1 MANLTVSTDV
11 DNFMASAN
19 KAAARTSLEVPSINT
34 TISAGAGLTG
44 GGDLSANRTLNVSY
58 GSTAGTA
65 TEGNDSRL
73 SNARTP
79 TAHKSTHAIGGT
91 DVLSP
96 SDIGAV
102 STSRSISAGTGLS
115 GGGDLTADR
124 TFSVAYGTISGT
136 AAQGND
142 SRLSD
147 ARTPTA
153 HKSTHATGGSD
164 ALAPSDIGAV
174 PTARSI
180 SAGTG
185 LTGGG
190 DLTAD
195 RTLTVSY
202 GTTSTTACV
211 GNDSRLSNSR
221 TPTAHASTHASGGS
235 DQITSLALT
244 SGTITTTPSSSN
256 DIVNK
261 AYADAIASSINF
273 HDACDYATIAVLS
286 PSATYAQPGG
296 AGVGVGATLT
306 GSTNTA
312 LQVDGTTV
320 SVGQRILVKN
330 QTSQFQNGIYTVT
343 QQGNGSSQPYILTRA
358 TDYDTSGSNPNEVQ
372 AGDFVLVLNSTL
384 ANTAWVQQ
392 TPSPINFGVTSIVFI
407 QFAAANP
414 GVTSF
419 KTDLSG
425 LTPSTN
431 STGAVTLSG
440 TLGIAGGGTG
450 TTTQQAAINALA
462 GATTS
467 GQFLRGD
474 GTNVQMS
481 AIQAGDVPTL
491 NQNTTGTA
499 SNVTGT
505 VAIANG
511 GTGQTTQAAALT
523 ALAGTQSSGKYLRS
537 DGTNTALSNI
547 QAGDVPTLNQ
557 NTTGTAAGL
566 SSTLAVASGGTGV
579 TASSGAN
586 SVVLRDAN
594 QNITANAYI
603 NNLATIAASGTPVV
617 LTVASAPVSLVN
629 GSGGQTIQ
637 LPNATTLQNGT
648 IFSFNN
654 NQSSGAVLINNNS
667 GSLIVS
673 VPSGGYT
680 TVVLLSNATAAGT
693 WDRHDQSPS
702 NVSWSTNT
710 LDYSGSI
717 TSATWNGV
725 AVAIN
730 RGGTGAT
737 TAGDA
742 LTALGSGG
750 FRYVEAVLTTA
761 LTGTVSGNTFT
772 ASSAGVVSPDGYT
785 IVVGDIILFTSQG
798 GSGNVQNGPW
808 VAQTLGTVS
817 VAAIFTRPSWFS
829 GTVKPTTVIV
839 RFGSSRYHNAYNIT
853 ATATGDIV
861 VGTSALYV
869 NQITQRSSANAG
881 LAANQ
886 FSGTQTFVAGA
897 TAIAPAKFQAGVLLT
912 TASAHTIEWD
922 STSMYV
928 TTSAAE
934 RRTVAAW
941 PTASAPTAG
950 QWLTWDSTGKWLP
963 NSNVVIDSSGNL
975 GIGTSSP
982 TSRLDLGTGI
992 ISGVNNIRGYSNTG
1006 AYTIWGGLG
1015 TVSSIDGGFV
1025 QLYGST
1031 NATAPDQVRIGNNTN
1046 GAMIVVNGTNVLI
1059 GGIISAGTSAA
1070 KVIGIAN
1077 GTAPT
1082 TSPTGMGQLYV
1093 ESGALKYRGSSG
1105 TVTTIAPA

>member
-1 MANLTVSTDV
+1 
-11 DNFMASAN
+11 
-19 KAAARTSLEVPSINT
+19 
-34 TISAGAGLTG
+34 
-44 GGDLSANRTLNVSY
+44 
-58 GSTAGTA
+58 
-65 TEGNDSRL
+65 
-73 SNARTP
+73 
-79 TAHKSTHAIGGT
+79 
-91 DVLSP
+91 
-96 SDIGAV
+96 
-102 STSRSISAGTGLS
+102 
-115 GGGDLTADR
+115 
-124 TFSVAYGTISGT
+124 
-136 AAQGND
+136 
-142 SRLSD
+142 
-147 ARTPTA
+147 
-153 HKSTHATGGSD
+153 
-164 ALAPSDIGAV
+164 
-174 PTARSI
+174 
-180 SAGTG
+180 
-185 LTGGG
+185 
-190 DLTAD
+190 
-195 RTLTVSY
+195 
-202 GTTSTTACV
+202 
-211 GNDSRLSNSR
+211 
-221 TPTAHASTHASGGS
+221 
-235 DQITSLALT
+235 
-244 SGTITTTPSSSN
+244 
-256 DIVNK
+256 
-261 AYADAIASSINF
+261 
-273 HDACDYATIAVLS
+273 
-286 PSATYAQPGG
+286 
-296 AGVGVGATLT
+296 
-306 GSTNTA
+306 
-312 LQVDGTTV
+312 
-320 SVGQRILVKN
+320 
-330 QTSQFQNGIYTVT
+330 
-343 QQGNGSSQPYILTRA
+343 
-358 TDYDTSGSNPNEVQ
+358 
-372 AGDFVLVLNSTL
+372 
-384 ANTAWVQQ
+384 
-392 TPSPINFGVTSIVFI
+392 
-407 QFAAANP
+407 
-414 GVTSF
+414 
-419 KTDLSG
+419 
-425 LTPSTN
+425 
-431 STGAVTLSG
+431 LSG

-481 AIQAGDVPTL
+481 A
-491 NQNTTGTA
+491 
-499 SNVTGT
+499 
-505 VAIANG
+505 
-511 GTGQTTQAAALT
+511 
-523 ALAGTQSSGKYLRS
+523 
-537 DGTNTALSNI
+537 I

-667 GSLIVS
+667 GSLIAS

-737 TAGDA
+737 TTGDA
-742 LTALGSGG
+742 LTNLGSGG

-808 VAQTLGTVS
+808 VATTLGTVS
-817 VAAIFTRPSWFS
+817 VAAVFVRPSWFT

-869 NQITQRSSANAG
+869 NQITQRSSGNAG

-941 PTASAPTAG
+941 PTASAPSTG

-963 NSNVVIDSSGNL
+963 NTTAAFDSSGILTLNGLFGIKCSVDNQNL
-975 GIGTSSP
+975 YFSGGSAYNKGAAINFYGP
-982 TSRLDLGTGI
+982 
-992 ISGVNNIRGYSNTG
+992 SGVNPGMMMFYTGSGATNTEAARLDGNGNFGIG
-1006 AYTIWGGLG
+1006 AT
-1015 TVSSIDGGFV
+1015 SF
-1025 QLYGST
+1025 
-1031 NATAPDQVRIGNNTN
+1031 
-1046 GAMIVVNGTNVLI
+1046 GAN
-1059 GGIISAGTSAA
+1059 AA
-1070 KVIGIAN
+1070 KVLGILN
-1077 GTAPT
+1077 GIAPT
-1082 TSPTGMGQLYV
+1082 TSPTGVGQIYV
-1093 ESGALKYRGSSG
+1093 ENGALKYRGTSG
-1105 TVTTIAPA
+1105 TVTTIANA